1 VNGAGRGFYGVVTP
15 GSWRKDAQAILC
27 YFRRTAIY
35 QGDLA
40 FRELLV
46 SPMATASGASFDDD
60 DLNADGRSPVG
71 GEGAQ
76 RPAMDLGDFKTL
88 EQFIIERQKGFPRS
102 TGAFSRLL
110 RDISVAAKIVNRD
123 MRTAGLIDI
132 YGSTGEI
139 NVQGEVQQKMDA
151 LAHREFVMAL
161 RRGGEC
167 CLIGSEEHAEAIP
180 LAATEGEEG
189 DYIVLLDPLDGSS
202 NIDVN
207 VSVGTIFSI
216 YRLPEGW
223 EGKPTMEAALQPGTE
238 QVAAG
243 YVVYGSST
251 MLVYT
256 TGTGGVNGFTLDP
269 SIGEFLL
276 SHPDISTPAEGKIY
290 SINQA
295 YYESWEDGLKDY
307 VRWMQQPDEEGKH
320 PFKTRYIGSFVS
332 DFHRN
337 LLKGGIYM
345 YPATRNSPSGKLRLM
360 YEANPMGF
368 LIEQAGGAATDG
380 HTRILEKSPE
390 KLHQRTP
397 LFIGSKEMVETAG
410 TFVQGERELERVA

>member
-1 VNGAGRGFYGVVTP
+1 MAPRP
-15 GSWRKDAQAILC
+15 L
-27 YFRRTAIY
+27 
-35 QGDLA
+35 
-40 FRELLV
+40 
-46 SPMATASGASFDDD
+46 PATASRREPW
-60 DLNADGRSPVG
+60 GRSKPWSNSSS
-71 GEGAQ
+71 
-76 RPAMDLGDFKTL
+76 T
-88 EQFIIERQKGFPRS
+88 FPHS

-110 RDISVAAKIVNRD
+110 RDISLAAKIVNRD
-123 MRTAGLIDI
+123 MRRAGLIDI
-132 YGSTGEI
+132 YGSTGTT

-151 LAHREFVMAL
+151 LAHREFVQAL

-180 LAATEGEEG
+180 LSSVSQEG
-189 DYIVLLDPLDGSS
+189 DGTYIVLLDPLDGSS

-216 YRLPEGW
+216 YRLPDGYDE
-223 EGKPTMEAALQPGTE
+223 EKPDPEAALQPGTE

-256 TGTGGVNGFTLDP
+256 TGNGVNGFTLDP

-276 SHPDISTPAEGKIY
+276 SHPDLQTPDRGRIF
-290 SINQA
+290 SINSG
-295 YYESWEDGLKDY
+295 YYHSFEGGLREYLD
-307 VRWMQQPDEEGKH
+307 WLQQTDVDSQRPA
-320 PFKTRYIGSFVS
+320 KTRYIGSFVS

-345 YPATRNSPSGKLRLM
+345 YPATEGSPEGKLRLM

-368 LIEQAGGAATDG
+368 IAEQAGGAASDG

-397 LFIGSKEMVETAG
+397 LFIGSEEMVRRAEA
-410 TFVQGERELERVA
+410 FLQGEPERVEA

>member
-1 VNGAGRGFYGVVTP
+1 
-15 GSWRKDAQAILC
+15 
-27 YFRRTAIY
+27 
-35 QGDLA
+35 
-40 FRELLV
+40 
-46 SPMATASGASFDDD
+46 MASGASDDPLD
-60 DLNADGRSPVG
+60 DSLDDHAQTDGRPDDPAG
-71 GEGAQ
+71 GPPPDTEGAQ
-76 RPAMDLGDFKTL
+76 RPAMEPGDFKTL
-88 EQFIIERQKGFPRS
+88 EQFIIERQKHFPHS

-110 RDISVAAKIVNRD
+110 RDVSVAAKIVNRD

-132 YGSTGEI
+132 YGSTGEV

-151 LAHREFVMAL
+151 LAHREFVLAL

-180 LAATEGEEG
+180 LATTGEDSDG
-189 DYIVLLDPLDGSS
+189 QYIVLLDPLDGSS

-216 YRLPEGW
+216 YRLPEDW
-223 EGKPTMEAALQPGTE
+223 TGKPTMEAALQPGTE

-295 YYESWEDGLKDY
+295 YYESWEEGLKDY
-307 VRWMQQPDEEGKH
+307 VRWMQQPDAESRH
-320 PFKTRYIGSFVS
+320 PYKTRYIGSFVS

-345 YPATRNSPSGKLRLM
+345 YPATKNSPSGKLRLM
-360 YEANPMGF
+360 YEANPMAF
-368 LIEQAGGAATDG
+368 LVEQAGGAASDG
-380 HTRILEKSPE
+380 DGRILERDPQ
-390 KLHQRTP
+390 KLHERTP
-397 LFIGSKEMVETAG
+397 LFIGSREMVETAG
-410 TFVQGERELERVA
+410 AFLRGERELEAMGTGGEAVS

>member
-1 VNGAGRGFYGVVTP
+1 MTAQNHPSSYSGD
-15 GSWRKDAQAILC
+15 GSPD
-27 YFRRTAIY
+27 
-35 QGDLA
+35 G
-40 FRELLV
+40 EL
-46 SPMATASGASFDDD
+46 
-60 DLNADGRSPVG
+60 
-71 GEGAQ
+71 GE
-76 RPAMDLGDFKTL
+76 FKTL
-88 EQFIIERQKGFPRS
+88 EQFILERQDAFPHS

-110 RDISVAAKIVNRD
+110 RDISLAAKIVNRD
-123 MRTAGLIDI
+123 MRRAGLIDV
-132 YGSTGEI
+132 YGSTGET

-151 LAHREFVMAL
+151 LAHREFVQAL

-180 LAATEGEEG
+180 MSTLSEEG
-189 DYIVLLDPLDGSS
+189 DGEYIVLLDPLDGSS

-216 YRLPEGW
+216 YRLPDEYDK
-223 EGKPTMEAALQPGTE
+223 EEPAPEAALQPGTE

-243 YVVYGSST
+243 YVVYGPST
-251 MLVYT
+251 TLVYT
-256 TGTGGVNGFTLDP
+256 TGNGVNGFTLDP

-276 SHPDISTPAEGKIY
+276 SHPDLKTPPRGRIF
-290 SINQA
+290 SINSG
-295 YYESWEDGLKDY
+295 YYHSFGDGLRSYLD
-307 VRWMQQPDEEGKH
+307 WLQQQDAETNRPA
-320 PFKTRYIGSFVS
+320 KTRYIGSFVS

-345 YPATRNSPSGKLRLM
+345 YPATDGSPEGKLRLM

-368 LIEQAGGAATDG
+368 IAEQAGGAASDG

-397 LFIGSKEMVETAG
+397 LFIGSKEMVRRAEA
-410 TFVQGERELERVA
+410 FVQGEPDRALPA